1 MNKEALNLK
10 YEILNKSPLS
20 LKSRQASPQA
30 AFAEAA
36 REKTPI
42 NQKPTH
48 KFHPPSTIHHPRY
61 LALIVLLFI
70 FLPAR
75 SQDSPS
81 VKTQID
87 KTHILIGEQFR
98 LGIDVIVPAG
108 TTLELP
114 RLDTLPHFV
123 LLEKGSVDSLTTGT
137 SRSYHLEWRLTS
149 FDSGVCKIPAL
160 PLFIGNRQYQSDSLL
175 VDVSYG
181 ENVDS
186 LKEYH
191 DIRGIIDIENP
202 AVKYILWIVLGLTI
216 LAILLYM
223 LTASKRLAVGP
234 VAEEGAPGKVSLS
247 PFEEAMASLD
257 ALKKMPFSDPASVKK
272 YYSGMNDTLRIY
284 LSRSMG
290 LSTMERTNEEL
301 ILQLSRLDMGKESF
315 THLAGSLRMSDF
327 VKFAKYIPDV
337 YDNERNLEV
346 IRSSI
351 VLINEIRK

>member
-1 MNKEALNLK
+1 MNKEALHLK
-10 YEILNKSPLS
+10 YKILHKSPLS
-20 LKSRQASPQA
+20 LKLRQAICRGASP
-30 AFAEAA
+30 F
-36 REKTPI
+36 
-42 NQKPTH
+42 
-48 KFHPPSTIHHPRY
+48 TIHY
-61 LALIVLLFI
+61 LRFFVLIIFLIVSLS
-70 FLPAR
+70 AR

-87 KTHILIGEQFR
+87 KTHILIGEQLR
-98 LGIDVIVPAG
+98 LGIDVKLPAG
-108 TTLELP
+108 TPLQLP
-114 RLDTLPHFV
+114 RLDSLPHFV
-123 LLEKGSVDSLTTGT
+123 LLGKGSVDSLSTGN

-149 FDSGVCKIPAL
+149 FDSGVHTIPAL
-160 PLFIGNRQYQSDSLL
+160 PVSIGNRYYQSDSLA

-181 ENVDS
+181 VNIDS

-202 AVKYILWIVLGLTI
+202 AVKYILWIVLGLTV

-223 LTASKRLAVGP
+223 LTASKPLPAEP
-234 VAEEGAPGKVSLS
+234 VAEGKVPGKISLS
-247 PFEEAMASLD
+247 PFDEAMASLD
-257 ALKKMPFSDPASVKK
+257 VLKKMSFSDAASVKK

-290 LSTMERTNEEL
+290 LATMERTNEEL
-301 ILQLSRLDMGKESF
+301 ILQLSRLEMGKESF
-315 THLAGSLRMSDF
+315 THLAGTLRMSDF

-351 VLINEIRK
+351 VLINEIRN